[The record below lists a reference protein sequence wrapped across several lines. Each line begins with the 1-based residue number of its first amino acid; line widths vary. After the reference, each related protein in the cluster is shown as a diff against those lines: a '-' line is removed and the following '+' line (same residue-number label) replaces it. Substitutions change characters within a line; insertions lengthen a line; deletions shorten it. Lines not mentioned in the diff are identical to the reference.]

1 MKAEPPHSAD
11 TRERLLD
18 TAERL
23 FAERGFAGT
32 SVREITDAAA
42 ANLGAV
48 NYYFQSKEN
57 LYTEV
62 FARRVAQLREP
73 VAAVARETGA
83 IARERPDE
91 VFRSFGRVFLA
102 PHKRRDTSLRI
113 VGLFAR
119 EMIEECLPAGYLKR
133 ELRRPTADA
142 LTGLM
147 RQVRPDMS
155 EAVARA
161 CAESFLAQLM
171 HIVKGAGEAVG
182 SVDEQL
188 EHAVRFTVAA
198 VRHIEGAPGKGAR
211 SHVQS

>member
-1 MKAEPPHSAD
+1 MRPAPPD
-11 TRERLLD
+11 TRERILD

-23 FAERGFAGT
+23 FAEHGFAGT

-48 NYYFQSKEN
+48 NYHFQSKEN
-57 LYTEV
+57 LYAEV
-62 FARRVAQLREP
+62 FARRVALLREP
-73 VAAVARETGA
+73 IAAVAREAGP
-83 IARERPDE
+83 IARERPDQA
-91 VFRSFGRVFLA
+91 FRAFGHVFLA

-119 EMIEECLPAGYLKR
+119 EMIEECLPPGYLR
-133 ELRRPTADA
+133 ELRRPTTEA
-142 LTGLM
+142 LTGIV
-147 RQVRPDMS
+147 RQVRPDMA

-161 CAESFLAQLM
+161 CADSFIAQLM
-171 HIVKGAGEAVG
+171 QIVKGAGEAAG

-198 VRHIEGAPGKGAR
+198 IRNIEGAPGKGAR